1 MFIANVDYLMS
12 FMIENLGDQMT
23 KVTDRF
29 QKPTKLVMADVAVGR
44 RKLSNL
50 DVSLSIQSEGF
61 DPGSE

>member
-12 FMIENLGDQMT
+12 FMIENLGDQLT

-29 QKPTKLVMADVAVGR
+29 QKPTKLVMAVFQ
-44 RKLSNL
+44 SNL
-50 DVSLSIQSEGF
+50 GISLSIQSEGF

>member
-29 QKPTKLVMADVAVGR
+29 QKPTKLVMADIVIASFNWRG
-44 RKLSNL
+44 
-50 DVSLSIQSEGF
+50 
-61 DPGSE
+61 

>member
-29 QKPTKLVMADVAVGR
+29 QKPTKLVMANVVVEPFGEQFR
-44 RKLSNL
+44 CWSKHTK
-50 DVSLSIQSEGF
+50 EGF

>member
-29 QKPTKLVMADVAVGR
+29 QKP
-44 RKLSNL
+44 NE
-50 DVSLSIQSEGF
+50 VSHG
-61 DPGSE
+61 

>member
-29 QKPTKLVMADVAVGR
+29 QKPTKLVMADIVIASFIWRG
-44 RKLSNL
+44 
-50 DVSLSIQSEGF
+50 
-61 DPGSE
+61 

>member
-29 QKPTKLVMADVAVGR
+29 QKPTKLVMADVEV
-44 RKLSNL
+44 
-50 DVSLSIQSEGF
+50 
-61 DPGSE
+61 DPFGEQFRCWSKHTK

>member
-29 QKPTKLVMADVAVGR
+29 QKPTKLVMAGFRIRTIYLGR
-44 RKLSNL
+44 FWRL
-50 DVSLSIQSEGF
+50 V
-61 DPGSE
+61 